1 MPWGTPMHLDEN
13 LVRERAYALW
23 LEDGAVVGRA
33 DDYWFKAERELS
45 AALVTT
51 PAQAVAGSAKQ
62 TARKPAAPRRRVSV
76 RATTASPLN

>member
-1 MPWGTPMHLDEN
+1 MHLDEN

-33 DDYWFKAERELS
+33 DHYWFRAERELL

-62 TARKPAAPRRRVSV
+62 AARKPAAPRKRVSV
-76 RATTASPLN
+76 RATAASPLN